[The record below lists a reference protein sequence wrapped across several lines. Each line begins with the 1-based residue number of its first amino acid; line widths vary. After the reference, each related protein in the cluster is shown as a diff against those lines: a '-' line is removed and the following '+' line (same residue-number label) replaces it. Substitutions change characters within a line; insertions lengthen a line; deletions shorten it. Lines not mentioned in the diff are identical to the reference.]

1 MGEQVL
7 ASLAPAEGAFFL
19 RTEGHLY
26 RIE

>member
-1 MGEQVL
+1 VL